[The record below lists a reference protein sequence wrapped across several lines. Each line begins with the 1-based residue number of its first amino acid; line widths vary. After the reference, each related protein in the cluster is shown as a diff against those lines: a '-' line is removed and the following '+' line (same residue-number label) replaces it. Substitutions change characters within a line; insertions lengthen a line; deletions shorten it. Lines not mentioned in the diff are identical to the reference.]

1 MNGKIISGD
10 CKEELKIF
18 EDNFFDLVIADPPY
32 WKVAGEKWDYLW
44 RTEDDYIKWSRTWFH
59 EIYRTLR
66 YGGTFYIFGYFR
78 MLALLVPSLIEI
90 GFDLRQQIIINKGI
104 KSVAGRATKNYRIF
118 PNVTESIL
126 FLTKN
131 NINFSRDLLKSRQ
144 KELNLSSKYI
154 NEALGVK
161 SNGGGMWS
169 IYTGKNI
176 CEQFPTREIWSRLQE
191 ILRFDLPYDRIAQTF
206 NPEMGLTDVW
216 SDIDFYG
223 EKRYHPTQKPLKLIE
238 RLIRASSNE
247 GDNVLDPFAGSGS
260 TYIACQKLNRNPFV
274 IEINEEYVNLM
285 RKRISESRLQFT
297 LI

>member
-1 MNGKIISGD
+1 
-10 CKEELKIF
+10 
-18 EDNFFDLVIADPPY
+18 
-32 WKVAGEKWDYLW
+32 
-44 RTEDDYIKWSRTWFH
+44 
-59 EIYRTLR
+59 
-66 YGGTFYIFGYFR
+66 

-144 KELNLSSKYI
+144 KELHLSSKYI

-176 CEQFPTREIWSRLQE
+176 C
-191 ILRFDLPYDRIAQTF
+191 
-206 NPEMGLTDVW
+206 
-216 SDIDFYG
+216 
-223 EKRYHPTQKPLKLIE
+223 
-238 RLIRASSNE
+238 
-247 GDNVLDPFAGSGS
+247 
-260 TYIACQKLNRNPFV
+260 
-274 IEINEEYVNLM
+274 
-285 RKRISESRLQFT
+285 
-297 LI
+297 

>member
-1 MNGKIISGD
+1 MTLTIPAKIPARPKSHGIPAGAKLCALSKLRTSVRKKQRENRTQRKFIGHERKII
-10 CKEELKIF
+10 
-18 EDNFFDLVIADPPY
+18 
-32 WKVAGEKWDYLW
+32 
-44 RTEDDYIKWSRTWFH
+44 
-59 EIYRTLR
+59 
-66 YGGTFYIFGYFR
+66 
-78 MLALLVPSLIEI
+78 PSLIEI

-126 FLTKN
+126 FLTQN

-191 ILRFDLPYDRIAQTF
+191 ILTCWILLREVYCLSEIESQSLCDRNQ
-206 NPEMGLTDVW
+206 
-216 SDIDFYG
+216 
-223 EKRYHPTQKPLKLIE
+223 
-238 RLIRASSNE
+238 
-247 GDNVLDPFAGSGS
+247 
-260 TYIACQKLNRNPFV
+260 
-274 IEINEEYVNLM
+274 
-285 RKRISESRLQFT
+285 
-297 LI
+297 

>member
-44 RTEDDYIKWSRTWFH
+44 RTEDDYVKWSRTWFH

-66 YGGTFYIFGYFR
+66 YGGTFYLFGYFR
-78 MLALLVPSLIEI
+78 MLVLLVPSLIEI

-126 FLTKN
+126 FFTKN

-285 RKRISESRLQFT
+285 RKRISESR
-297 LI
+297 